1 MNDNQPLS
9 EDILL
14 DRLVDGELSGNERRQ
29 LLESFD
35 KRPEGWRRCAL
46 AFLEAQ
52 SWREEMG
59 QVARGIVSETG
70 APKSPALSVPPSGK
84 TSWSS
89 IATWLAMAACLFL
102 AFGLG
107 LMHRERGPSVAGGSS
122 APSGQVAKSA
132 LPSQP
137 SSPKNST
144 RGDAVT
150 LFVKDDGG
158 RMQPVRV
165 PLVDAST
172 LDKELGMK
180 FQTGV
185 PDDIRNQLQNDG
197 YAVKSKRQYAPLWL
211 ENGRPMI
218 LPVEDTNIVPVSN
231 RVY

>member
-1 MNDNQPLS
+1 MNENKPLI
-9 EDILL
+9 EDVLL
-14 DRLVDGELSGNERRQ
+14 DRLVDGELSGSERRQ

-59 QVARGIVSETG
+59 QVARGVASEAV
-70 APKSPALSVPPSGK
+70 APKSPASSAAPSRK
-84 TSWSS
+84 SSWSS
-89 IATWLAMAACLFL
+89 VATWLAMAASLFL

-107 LMHRERGPSVAGGSS
+107 LMHHERGPSVADGSS
-122 APSGQVAKSA
+122 NPSGQVASVTP
-132 LPSQP
+132 PSQP
-137 SSPKNST
+137 LSPKSST

-150 LFVKDDGG
+150 LFVKDDSG

-185 PDDIRNQLQNDG
+185 PEDVRNQLKSDG

-211 ENGRPMI
+211 ENGR
-218 LPVEDTNIVPVSN
+218 
-231 RVY
+231 

>member
-1 MNDNQPLS
+1 MNDNKPLN

-14 DRLVDGELSGNERRQ
+14 DRLVDGELSGSERRQ

-59 QVARGIVSETG
+59 QVARGVATEATV
-70 APKSPALSVPPSGK
+70 PKSPASSVAMARKS
-84 TSWSS
+84 SWSS
-89 IATWLAMAACLFL
+89 VATWLAMAACLFL

-107 LMHRERGPSVAGGSS
+107 LMHRERGPSVAGGPSNS
-122 APSGQVAKSA
+122 SGQVASVTP
-132 LPSQP
+132 PSQP
-137 SSPKNST
+137 LSPKSST

-150 LFVKDDGG
+150 LFVKDDSG

-185 PDDIRNQLQNDG
+185 PDDIRNQLRNDG
-197 YAVKSKRQYAPLWL
+197 YTVKSKSQYAPLWL

-231 RVY
+231 KVY